1 MRHMARI
8 PVLNIIK
15 KKVFDLESAAGIKY
29 NRKKRVRMPL
39 GSAKVREGKQLN
51 FECNPKHIKTISYIY
66 GQNLLDV
73 EELDCPKIMNKT

>member
-51 FECNPKHIKTISYIY
+51 FECNP
-66 GQNLLDV
+66 
-73 EELDCPKIMNKT
+73 